1 MADCAKTA
9 GVEELDL
16 EEELQGE
23 NFASPVSHDGRRG
36 LHVAHFQAAICS
48 EIVQDS
54 IAALGV
60 LYEEGNSS
68 TSNTVLSGP
77 ELSTQE
83 TDTPSS
89 VLHEEGNS
97 CPGPSRVREDHGVIS
112 LTMHHLLI
120 CSDMTEHFKET
131 KVMNS
136 SLLFIIINERGDK
149 EDGVGV
155 GVGVEREVYSLFW
168 KQYANSM
175 MIGQ

>member
-1 MADCAKTA
+1 M
-9 GVEELDL
+9 DL
-16 EEELQGE
+16 EEEEWQGE
-23 NFASPVSHDGRRG
+23 NFSSPVSLDDKRE
-36 LHVAHFQAAICS
+36 LLVAQFLAAFCS
-48 EIVQDS
+48 ETMRESV
-54 IAALGV
+54 AALGV
-60 LYEEGNSS
+60 LCEEGNSS
-68 TSNTVLSGP
+68 TSNTVVSGP
-77 ELSTQE
+77 ELHISAQE
-83 TDTPSS
+83 IVTPSS

-97 CPGPSRVREDHGVIS
+97 CPGPSRVREDHGAIS

-136 SLLFIIINERGDK
+136 LLLFIIINERGDK

-155 GVGVEREVYSLFW
+155 GVEREEYSLFW